1 MAADPNVVALS
12 GDPLI
17 AEALAR
23 FNRCAE
29 WEAESR
35 SRFIEDVKF
44 ANGDSDNGY
53 QWPDAIR
60 RHRDVDKRPCLTM
73 NMIRQHNLQIKNEAK
88 QNKSSIAVRAVGNG
102 ATKDAAD
109 VLSAVFRNIE
119 YKSDAQDAYSRAAE
133 FQVDGGIGW
142 VRLVT
147 MYEYNETF
155 DQEIFIQQVNDPLS
169 VYMDPDCQKKDC
181 SDAKFAFIFV
191 TMTRGEFLDFYPKFE
206 DQAGLQP
213 LGLASGDDDRVVE
226 DHVRV
231 CEYFRKTYERDVL
244 VSFLDPNS
252 GQRVNLLK
260 SKMPENVY
268 RDVAASSMSK
278 TRAVWDEKIEWK
290 LIAGEKVIDETA
302 WPGKYIPLIRFIGEE
317 TVIEGILDRKGH
329 TRAMKDAQRMYNYN
343 ASSQVEFV
351 ALQSKTPYIASAK
364 AIEEYETM
372 WNTAN
377 QINHSVLIYNSVD
390 DNNPDTPLQPPKR
403 QEPPNFSPGFEKGM
417 DTSFNQMMMTSGQ
430 WQNQMGMQG
439 NERTGA
445 AISQRQAQS
454 DKSVYHF
461 QDNYGA
467 ALRYLAKQIID
478 LVPKIYDT
486 RQVKL
491 LQADD
496 GTDLEI
502 EIDPQ
507 AKQAYQQMQD
517 QEGKVIRRV
526 FNPQIGKYDVEADVG
541 PSYGTRREE
550 TTAAL
555 TLILT
560 QNPGLT
566 GLIGDLLLSS
576 MNFKE
581 AQEAAR
587 RLKRMVPPQAL
598 GQGPSQHEQQ
608 LQQQVMT
615 LQGLLAKALQAKG
628 KDELLLKGKDEMRD
642 IDAYD
647 AETRRMAAMKN
658 FTAAGAVDPEGQRE
672 IIEQLV
678 QQSLKTSLSPI
689 IQANTQD
696 LQEPDGG
703 GPLEAPPVPGAR
715 KADDGEWYLSDPTR
729 RGRYLRIAPLAQQHN
744 PATVRAM

>member
-1 MAADPNVVALS
+1 MAADPTVIALS

-17 AEALAR
+17 SEALER

-29 WEAESR
+29 WEASARE
-35 SRFIEDVKF
+35 RFIEDIKF

-60 RHRDVDKRPCLTM
+60 RNRDVDHRPCLTF

-88 QNKSSIAVRAVGNG
+88 QNKSSIMVRAVGNG

-109 VLSAVFRNIE
+109 IYSAIFRNIE
-119 YKSDAQDAYSRAAE
+119 YKSDAQDAYSTAAS

-147 MYEYNETF
+147 AYQSNETF
-155 DQEIFIQQVNDPLS
+155 DQEIFIQGVNDPLS

-191 TMTRGEFLDFYPKFE
+191 TMTRKEFLDFYPKFE
-206 DQAGLQP
+206 DQATQQP
-213 LGLASGDDDRVVE
+213 LGVASGDDDKIIE

-231 CEYFRKTYERDVL
+231 CEYFRKVYERDTL
-244 VSFLDPNS
+244 VSFIDPNS
-252 GQRVNLLK
+252 GQRVNLRK
-260 SKMPENVY
+260 SQMPDNVY
-268 RDVAASSMSK
+268 RDVLASPLSK
-278 TRAVWDEKIEWK
+278 SRSVWDEKIEWK
-290 LIAGEKVIDETA
+290 LIAGERVIDETE
-302 WPGKYIPLIRFIGEE
+302 WPGKYIPLARFLGEE
-317 TVIEGILDRKGH
+317 VVIEGILDRKGH
-329 TRAMKDAQRMYNYN
+329 TRAMKDAQRMFNYN
-343 ASSQVEFV
+343 SSSQVEFV
-351 ALQSKTPYIASAK
+351 ALQSKTPYIAAAK
-364 AIEEYETM
+364 AIEEYASM

-377 QINHSVLIYNSVD
+377 MVNHSVLVYNGTD
-390 DNNPDTPLQPPKR
+390 DDGQPIEAPKR
-403 QEPPNFSPGFEKGM
+403 QEPPNFSPGFKDGM
-417 DTSFNQMMMTSGQ
+417 DTAFNQMMMTSGQ

-467 ALRYLAKQIID
+467 ALRYLAKQIIN
-478 LVPKIYDT
+478 LVPLIYDT
-486 RQVKL
+486 KQVKL

-496 GTDLEI
+496 GADFEV
-502 EIDPQ
+502 EVNPS

-517 QEGKVIRRV
+517 HQGEIIRRV
-526 FNPQIGKYDVEADVG
+526 FNPQIGQYDVEGDVG
-541 PSYGTRREE
+541 PAYGTRREE
-550 TTAAL
+550 TQNAL

-566 GLIGDLLLSS
+566 GIIGDLLLSS

-598 GQGPSQHEQQ
+598 GQGPSQAEQQ
-608 LQQQVMT
+608 LHQQVMT

-628 KDELLLKGKDEMRD
+628 KDDLLLKGKDEMRD
-642 IDAYD
+642 IDSYN
-647 AETRRMAAMKN
+647 AETTRMKALGDLMQVEPQ
-658 FTAAGAVDPEGQRE
+658 GLDQIVQ
-672 IIEQLV
+672 QLV
-678 QQSLKTSLSPI
+678 EQSLKTTLSPI
-689 IQANTQD
+689 ISANSQNI
-696 LQEPDGG
+696 QEPDDGG
-703 GPLEAPPVPGAR
+703 QPEVPPLPGAR
-715 KADDGEWYLSDPTR
+715 KAQDGEWYLSDPTR
-729 RGRYLRIAPLAQQHN
+729 RGRYLKIAPLAQQHN
-744 PATVRAM
+744 PQDMRVQ